1 MNKTSLLKF
10 CLLVALVSV
19 FHTNLIAQGGKLL
32 LLKDRGVVVKSFTEG
47 NYINFEFSNAQWLT
61 GYIDWIKNDS
71 IQINQFALQGTLT
84 MFGTYG
90 QDTLKLG
97 RLVLHINEIKAFA
110 KDRGHFR
117 SVFTNGA
124 FLKAGGIG
132 YIGLNITNSVIK
144 NDKVFETKNI
154 SKLAGGLVTWF
165 AGVLV
170 KKSNPDFR
178 PIGKRFSVEIL

>member
-1 MNKTSLLKF
+1 VNKLFIFKF
-10 CLLVALVSV
+10 CFLVVLLSV
-19 FHTNLIAQGGKLL
+19 MHSDLRAQGGKLL
-32 LLKDRGVVVKSFTEG
+32 LLKDRGVVIRSFTEG

-61 GYIDWIKNDS
+61 GYIDWIKDDS
-71 IQINQFALQGTLT
+71 IQINQFALQGTVT

-90 QDTLKLG
+90 QDTLRIG

-110 KDRGHFR
+110 KDRGRFR

-124 FLKAGGIG
+124 VLKAGGLG
-132 YIGLNITNSVIK
+132 YVSLNIINSAI
-144 NDKVFETKNI
+144 NGDNISETKNLT
-154 SKLAGGLVTWF
+154 KLAGGLTAWL

-170 KKSNPDFR
+170 KKSNPDYR

>member
-1 MNKTSLLKF
+1 MKKSSILTFCFFISLIT
-10 CLLVALVSV
+10 LLHKDLS
-19 FHTNLIAQGGKLL
+19 AQGGKLL
-32 LLKDRGVVVKSFTEG
+32 LLKDRGVVVRSFTEG
-47 NYINFEFSNAQWLT
+47 DYINFEFSNAQWLT
-61 GYIDWIKNDS
+61 GYIDWIRNDS
-71 IQINQFALQGTLT
+71 IQINQFALQGTVT
-84 MFGTYG
+84 VFGTYG

-132 YIGLNITNSVIK
+132 YVSLNIINSLLK
-144 NDKVFETKNI
+144 GDQVFESKNI
-154 SKLAGGLVTWF
+154 TKIAGGLSAWL
-165 AGVLV
+165 AGVFV
-170 KKSNPDFR
+170 KKSNPDYR

>member
-1 MNKTSLLKF
+1 MRKIAIFKF
-10 CLLVALVSV
+10 CFLVVLLSV
-19 FHTNLIAQGGKLL
+19 INSDLKAQGGKLL
-32 LLKDRGVVVKSFTEG
+32 LLKDRGVVIRSFTEG

-61 GYIDWIKNDS
+61 GYIDWIKDDS
-71 IQINQFALQGTLT
+71 IQINQFALQGTVT

-90 QDTLKLG
+90 QDTLRIG

-110 KDRGHFR
+110 KDRGRFR

-124 FLKAGGIG
+124 VLKAGGLG
-132 YIGLNITNSVIK
+132 YVSLNIINSAI
-144 NDKVFETKNI
+144 NGDNISETKNLT
-154 SKLAGGLVTWF
+154 KLAGGLTAWL

-170 KKSNPDFR
+170 KKSNPDYR

>member
-1 MNKTSLLKF
+1 VKKLSIFKF
-10 CLLVALVSV
+10 CLLVSLLSV
-19 FHTNLIAQGGKLL
+19 LHTDLSAQGLL
-32 LLKDRGVVVKSFTEG
+32 LLKDRGVVVRSFTEG
-47 NYINFEFSNAQWLT
+47 DYINFEFSNAQWLT
-61 GYIDWIKNDS
+61 GYIDWIRNDS

-117 SVFTNGA
+117 SVFTNGV

-132 YIGLNITNSVIK
+132 YLGVNIINSAIK
-144 NDKVFETKNI
+144 RDNIFESKNI
-154 SKLAGGLVTWF
+154 PRLAGGLLSWI

-170 KKSNPDFR
+170 KKSNPDYR

>member
-1 MNKTSLLKF
+1 MNKLFIFKF
-10 CLLVALVSV
+10 CFLVVLLSV
-19 FHTNLIAQGGKLL
+19 MHSDLRAQGGKLL
-32 LLKDRGVVVKSFTEG
+32 LLKDRGVVIRSFTEG

-61 GYIDWIKNDS
+61 GYIDWIKDDS
-71 IQINQFALQGTLT
+71 IQINQFALQGTVT

-90 QDTLKLG
+90 QDTLRIG

-110 KDRGHFR
+110 KDRGRFR

-124 FLKAGGIG
+124 VLKAGGLG
-132 YIGLNITNSVIK
+132 YVSLNIINSAI
-144 NDKVFETKNI
+144 NGDNISETKNLT
-154 SKLAGGLVTWF
+154 KLAGGLTAWL

-170 KKSNPDFR
+170 KKSNPDYR

>member
-1 MNKTSLLKF
+1 
-10 CLLVALVSV
+10 
-19 FHTNLIAQGGKLL
+19 
-32 LLKDRGVVVKSFTEG
+32 
-47 NYINFEFSNAQWLT
+47 
-61 GYIDWIKNDS
+61 
-71 IQINQFALQGTLT
+71 

-117 SVFTNGA
+117 SVFTNGT

-144 NDKVFETKNI
+144 NDKIFETKNI
-154 SKLAGGLVTWF
+154 SKLTGGLVTWI

-170 KKSNPDFR
+170 KKSNPDYR

>member
-1 MNKTSLLKF
+1 MKKLAILKF
-10 CLLVALVSV
+10 CFFISLLCVL
-19 FHTNLIAQGGKLL
+19 HTDLNAQGGKLL
-32 LLKDRGVVVKSFTEG
+32 LLKDRGVVVRSFTEG
-47 NYINFEFSNAQWLT
+47 DYINFEFSNAQWLT
-61 GYIDWIKNDS
+61 GYIDWIRNDS
-71 IQINQFALQGTLT
+71 IQINQFALQGTVT

-132 YIGLNITNSVIK
+132 YLSVNIINSAIK
-144 NDKVFETKNI
+144 GDNIFESKNI
-154 SKLAGGLVTWF
+154 PRLAGGLVAWL
-165 AGVLV
+165 AGSLV
-170 KKSNPDFR
+170 KKSNPDYR